1 MICLDTSAAQLF
13 TFEFWNN
20 RADIIMAL
28 IAGIALVFTIKQLR
42 SGRKESRRAT
52 AYSTYQE
59 YLKLCFENAILA
71 YGNQEEII
79 QKGNITKEYPW
90 FVSQMLF
97 AFEQILENDKSDKQ
111 WKTSIKSQLE
121 RHAWYL
127 KRSNT
132 ANRDEWSNEL
142 KSMINDVT
150 AEISLQTDKQL
161 QATLT
166 ESISTT

>member
-1 MICLDTSAAQLF
+1 M
-13 TFEFWNN
+13 
-20 RADIIMAL
+20 
-28 IAGIALVFTIKQLR
+28 QLR

-59 YLKLCFENAILA
+59 YLKLCFENAMLA
-71 YGNQEEII
+71 YGNQEELMQNGKIV
-79 QKGNITKEYPW
+79 KEYPW

-97 AFEQILENDKSDKQ
+97 AFEQILENDKFDEQ

-132 ANRDEWSNEL
+132 VNRNEWSCEL

-150 AEISLQTDKQL
+150 AETSL
-161 QATLT
+161 
-166 ESISTT
+166 